1 MLFMKKMKKLNPLKL
16 KNYSWEDI
24 DVYLTVEEYA
34 NSWQLAI
41 LLYEKETGEYYT
53 DLSVFVKEFEDKGY
67 VVLDINNFPGAEE
80 FVQRHNLWQLF
91 DYIQSWFVSYPIYQM
106 DLNELR
112 KYDPEGVDK
121 FIEDNGIKEV
131 TLWDR
136 LRS

>member
-1 MLFMKKMKKLNPLKL
+1 MRELNPLKL

-41 LLYEKETGEYYT
+41 LLYEKETWEYYT

-121 FIEDNGIKEV
+121 FIEDNNIKEV

>member
-1 MLFMKKMKKLNPLKL
+1 MRELNPLKL

-41 LLYEKETGEYYT
+41 LLYEKETWEYYT

-91 DYIQSWFVSYPIYQM
+91 DYIQSWFVTYPIYEM
-106 DLNELR
+106 NLYELE
-112 KYDPEGVDK
+112 KYDPDGVHK
-121 FIEDNGIKEV
+121 FIKDNNIQPPKN
-131 TLWDR
+131 LWDR
-136 LRS
+136 LK

>member
-1 MLFMKKMKKLNPLKL
+1 MKKLNSLKL
-16 KNYSWEDI
+16 KDYSWNDI
-24 DVYLTVEEYA
+24 DVFLTVEEYV
-34 NSWQLAI
+34 NWNQLAI
-41 LLYEKETGEYYT
+41 MLYEKETGEYYT
-53 DLSVFVKEFEDKGY
+53 DLSVFVKEFEDKWY
-67 VVLDINNFPGAEE
+67 CVLDINNFPGAEE

-136 LRS
+136 LRN

>member
-1 MLFMKKMKKLNPLKL
+1 MKKLNPLKL